1 MAFQKVSDKIDT
13 LSNDVK
19 TYIDS
24 TVEYYKLFIFKK
36 GVKSVINVT
45 NMVIMGVIFLI
56 FLAFLSIA
64 AAIMIGE
71 AMDNES
77 AGFFIVAAF
86 YFVVLIIF
94 MAVGKPF
101 IQKLILEK
109 TSESFFKMNDEL
121 NSVKKKEQ
129 QLNHIEQST
138 ESQHEVL

>member
-45 NMVIMGVIFLI
+45 NMVIIGVIFLI

-101 IQKLILEK
+101 IQKMILEK
-109 TSESFFKMNDEL
+109 TSKSFFKMNDEL